1 MGKKTKKKPTVKKSD
16 NEPEI
21 SEADVIKFFDS
32 MLVCTYEEWMAVL
45 ADGQKYQNQVKGLTA
60 EQRRNVKR
68 FAKMMQNS
76 Q

>member
-1 MGKKTKKKPTVKKSD
+1 MSKRRKKPAVKKPD
-16 NEPEI
+16 DEYQVT
-21 SEADVIKFFDS
+21 EAEVIKFFDS
-32 MLVCTYEEWMAVL
+32 MLVCTCEEWLAVL

-76 Q
+76 H